1 MIPSVKTFI
10 PCLTVASLL
19 TVSFLAV
26 IGCSKPPVE
35 VDPEVEKLEKKLHS
49 LQQEVKKIEIDIQN
63 ADNDP
68 ALKVKLQEDFKLT
81 ESRTSRVE
89 HELKKKKPVT
99 GEAPA
104 AGGHGESKPSESG
117 HH

>member
-10 PCLTVASLL
+10 HCLTVVSLL
-19 TVSFLAV
+19 AVAFATV

-49 LQQEVKKIEIDIQN
+49 LQQEVKKIETDIQN

-89 HELKKKKPVT
+89 HELKKRKPVT
-99 GEAPA
+99 EEAPA
-104 AGGHGESKPSESG
+104 AGSHGEPKPSESG

>member
-10 PCLTVASLL
+10 SSLTLASLL
-19 TVSFLAV
+19 AAA
-26 IGCSKPPVE
+26 GCSKPPLE

-49 LQQEVKKIEIDIQN
+49 LQQEVKKIETDIQN

-81 ESRTSRVE
+81 ESRTSRIE

-99 GEAPA
+99 EEPSA
-104 AGGHGESKPSESG
+104 AGGHGESKPAQSG

>member
-10 PCLTVASLL
+10 SSLTLAFLL
-19 TVSFLAV
+19 AAT
-26 IGCSKPPVE
+26 GCSKPPVE

-68 ALKVKLQEDFKLT
+68 ALKVKLQEDYKLT

-99 GEAPA
+99 EEAPA
-104 AGGHGESKPSESG
+104 SGGHGESKPAESG

>member
-1 MIPSVKTFI
+1 MIPSVKT
-10 PCLTVASLL
+10 LLNSLSVVLLLVAAS
-19 TVSFLAV
+19 
-26 IGCSKPPVE
+26 CSKPPVE

-49 LQQEVKKIEIDIQN
+49 LQLEVKKIETDIQN

-99 GEAPA
+99 EEASA
-104 AGGHGESKPSESG
+104 AGGHGESKPAESG